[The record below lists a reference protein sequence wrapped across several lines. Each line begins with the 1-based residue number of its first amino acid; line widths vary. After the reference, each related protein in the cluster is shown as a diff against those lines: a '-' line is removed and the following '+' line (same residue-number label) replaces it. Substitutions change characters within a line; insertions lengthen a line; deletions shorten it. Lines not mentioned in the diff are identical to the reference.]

1 MSVPP
6 VPSQPLTAPVLTG
19 PVISRRVRDAIVL
32 NLRNQ
37 FSTDTE
43 YPYVENVD
51 GTLDFTRTKVAI
63 NDATPMDFLI
73 YPSITVKN
81 LSGEEHRFLQE
92 DYIEQFTDANGVVS
106 DRRGAPMT
114 MEVTI
119 EAMALDTV
127 VRDQILDRLYERFKI
142 LTDYLSASGVG
153 IVKTSLLSD
162 GREYPHDRWIYT
174 SGIRMTLYVEWTEVS
189 AIGPTLTKITN
200 TVSTDTITES
210 LL

>member
-6 VPSQPLTAPVLTG
+6 VPSQPLTPPVLTG

-37 FSTDTE
+37 FSTDSD
-43 YPYVENVD
+43 YPYVENSD
-51 GTLDFTRTKVAI
+51 GTLDFANTKVAI

-81 LSGEEHRFLQE
+81 LSGEEHRFLQQ
-92 DYIEQFTDANGVVS
+92 DYFEQFTDVNGVQ

-119 EAMALDTV
+119 EAMALDTI
-127 VRDQILDRLYERFKI
+127 VRDQI
-142 LTDYLSASGVG
+142 
-153 IVKTSLLSD
+153 
-162 GREYPHDRWIYT
+162 
-174 SGIRMTLYVEWTEVS
+174 
-189 AIGPTLTKITN
+189 
-200 TVSTDTITES
+200 
-210 LL
+210 